1 MVSVIKTTNMK
12 RLLPILSIAA
22 VMAACNTNPDKIAAT
37 NSAAAVQ
44 QAPVNRLDT
53 AGFAEFQSIK
63 AMNELAPVEE
73 PVQKVQLAAVPVK
86 KAAVAPVRKVSR
98 NVASAP
104 KPVKSPRSTSE
115 ASSSS
120 SSSTVSTG
128 TEDGAVSSGAGE
140 VAKTSEK
147 KGWSKAAKGA
157 VIGGVTG
164 AAAGA
169 ILNKQNR
176 AVGAVIGG
184 VIGAGGGYVLGRGMD
199 KKDGRYLTTG
209 TYNK

>member
-1 MVSVIKTTNMK
+1 MK
-12 RLLPILSIAA
+12 KFLPILSIAV
-22 VMAACNTNPDKIAAT
+22 VMAACNTSADKIAAS
-37 NSAAAVQ
+37 NPAAVQ
-44 QAPVNRLDT
+44 QAPVNNLDT

-63 AMNELAPVEE
+63 AMNELMPTEE
-73 PVQKVQLAAVPVK
+73 PVQKEQIAAM
-86 KAAVAPVRKVSR
+86 PVRKSAVSSVR
-98 NVASAP
+98 KPSRSVASAP
-104 KPVKSPRSTSE
+104 KPTSGSSSE
-115 ASSSS
+115 SSSS
-120 SSSTVSTG
+120 SGSTASSGDESNGTSTG
-128 TEDGAVSSGAGE
+128 TGE
-140 VAKTSEK
+140 VAQASEK

-169 ILNKQNR
+169 VINKKNR

-199 KKDGRYLTTG
+199 KKDGRYLTTE

>member
-1 MVSVIKTTNMK
+1 MK
-12 RLLPILSIAA
+12 RFLPILSIAV
-22 VMAACNTNPDKIAAT
+22 VMAACNTDADKIAAT
-37 NSAAAVQ
+37 NPSAVMQ
-44 QAPVNRLDT
+44 QAPMNSLDT
-53 AGFAEFQSIK
+53 AGFAEFQNMK

-73 PVQKVQLAAVPVK
+73 PVQKEQIAAAPVK
-86 KAAVAPVRKVSR
+86 KATVTSVRKASKS
-98 NVASAP
+98 VASAP
-104 KPVKSPRSTSE
+104 KRVST
-115 ASSSS
+115 SSSS
-120 SSSTVSTG
+120 SNSESSSSSGSTVSTG
-128 TEDGAVSSGAGE
+128 SEGNGTGAGSGE
-140 VAKTSEK
+140 VAQASEK

-169 ILNKQNR
+169 VINKKNR

-209 TYNK
+209 TYNN